1 MHPVPKVDPGFLAQH
16 RDLARRLVGLE
27 PFPVQLDAGQR
38 LLGRVIAEME
48 TGEGKTLAAAL
59 PLVVYGQRGGAWLAT
74 ANDYLARRDADLLAP
89 LFAAHGLSVGCI
101 QAGQPAAERQRAYR
115 CPVVYGTLRE
125 FGFDHLKDCLLAR
138 QRGVPVDQLPDRLQS
153 RPEYLLLDEADS
165 LLIDEATTPLVI
177 SLPGQPPGVAETALL
192 HLADRLARELEPG
205 VEFVRQPPWGTYRLT
220 STGRRSVLARAWP
233 PEVARFTTDD
243 IHTAIERALYCH
255 RELARDV
262 HYVVDRGKVQ
272 IVDEGTGRIGVD
284 RQWQAGLHQAVECR
298 EGVPLSGPTR
308 PAARITLQ
316 EFVRQFPRLAGL
328 TGTARECAAELRG
341 VYRLEVQPIPTRLPS
356 RRVLRPARVCR
367 DERDKL
373 AEICAWVREGVS
385 AGRAVLVGTRTVEAS
400 ERVSEAL
407 RAAGLPHE
415 LLNALSP
422 GREAEIIARAGE
434 PGQVTVATNMAGRG
448 TDIRLGAGVAA
459 AGGLLVVGT
468 ELHSSAR
475 IDRQLA
481 GRCARQGD
489 PGEFRQ
495 LLAPGDSILVA
506 GLGAER
512 AARLQ
517 RSAGLLSERVFRGA
531 QQRVERR
538 SRQERVALLLAE
550 QTRQRQHQT
559 LGLNPQLDLLE
570 ER

>member
-1 MHPVPKVDPGFLAQH
+1 
-16 RDLARRLVGLE
+16 
-27 PFPVQLDAGQR
+27 
-38 LLGRVIAEME
+38 
-48 TGEGKTLAAAL
+48 
-59 PLVVYGQRGGAWLAT
+59 
-74 ANDYLARRDADLLAP
+74 
-89 LFAAHGLSVGCI
+89 
-101 QAGQPAAERQRAYR
+101 
-115 CPVVYGTLRE
+115 
-125 FGFDHLKDCLLAR
+125 
-138 QRGVPVDQLPDRLQS
+138 
-153 RPEYLLLDEADS
+153 
-165 LLIDEATTPLVI
+165 
-177 SLPGQPPGVAETALL
+177 
-192 HLADRLARELEPG
+192 
-205 VEFVRQPPWGTYRLT
+205 
-220 STGRRSVLARAWP
+220 
-233 PEVARFTTDD
+233 
-243 IHTAIERALYCH
+243 
-255 RELARDV
+255 
-262 HYVVDRGKVQ
+262 
-272 IVDEGTGRIGVD
+272 
-284 RQWQAGLHQAVECR
+284 
-298 EGVPLSGPTR
+298 
-308 PAARITLQ
+308 
-316 EFVRQFPRLAGL
+316 
-328 TGTARECAAELRG
+328 
-341 VYRLEVQPIPTRLPS
+341 VQPIPTRLPS

-367 DERDKL
+367 DEREKL

-385 AGRAVLVGTRTVEAS
+385 AGRSVLVGTRTVEAS

-422 GREAEIIARAGE
+422 EREAEIIARAGE

-517 RSAGLLSERVFRGA
+517 RAADLLSERVFRGA